1 MPVPDLYLQYTPFSV
16 YYRITDGSEQTA
28 KEGKGAMRKLYHI
41 LLGILIGCMVATDGH
56 GQQKC
61 VDAEGEAAI
70 VNNDIPS
77 ARMESVA
84 RARWTA
90 IEQVVGVDVKAG
102 SFVQNFTLVD
112 DVIKTQVGGVVRNH
126 RVLKEENRGDTLV
139 VRINACIEPGK
150 AQQAVSSLAL
160 NNAVAVFIP
169 AKKLN
174 RELEETNI
182 VSETLIGKLIEQ
194 GYTVTDIAP
203 SSAVDAAVID
213 SAAKTGNYMT
223 LRSTM
228 YKFLSNVLIIG
239 RIDPN
244 ISVRKGENIGYGL
257 SMPFSNVTVRMNYRI
272 VARNGK
278 TGEMNILAAG
288 TAEGK
293 GLANSAEDAAASGLK
308 NLVEDLTPVIL
319 DKMAQYIQGNM
330 KKVRIRVNGVADLET
345 SNEVKSIL
353 QNIVW
358 VSGVEAPQMGEYIVG
373 YPENT
378 LYLANSIKQKG
389 PFTVDNFSPYSI
401 VFTYKP

>member
-1 MPVPDLYLQYTPFSV
+1 
-16 YYRITDGSEQTA
+16 
-28 KEGKGAMRKLYHI
+28 MRKLYHI

>member
-1 MPVPDLYLQYTPFSV
+1 
-16 YYRITDGSEQTA
+16 
-28 KEGKGAMRKLYHI
+28 MRKMYHMI
-41 LLGILIGCMVATDGH
+41 LVILMVCMVATDGY

-61 VDAEGEAAI
+61 VDAEGEAVI

-102 SFVQNFTLVD
+102 SIVQNFTLVD
-112 DVIKTQVGGVVRNH
+112 DVIKTQVGGVVKSH
-126 RVLKEENRGDTLV
+126 KVLKEENRGDTLL

-169 AKKLN
+169 ARKLS

-182 VSETLIGKLIEQ
+182 VSETLIGNLIEQ

-213 SAAKTGNYMT
+213 RAARTGNYMT

-239 RIDPN
+239 TIDPN

-257 SMPFSNVTVRMNYRI
+257 SMPFSHVTVRMNYRM

-293 GLANSAEDAAASGLK
+293 GLANSAEDAVANGLK
-308 NLVEDLTPVIL
+308 ALVENLTPVIL
-319 DKMAQYIQGNM
+319 DKVARYIQGNM
-330 KKVRIRVNGVADLET
+330 KKIRIRVSGVTDLET
-345 SNEVKSIL
+345 SIEVKGIL

-358 VSGVEAPQMGEYIVG
+358 VAGIEESLVG

-378 LYLANSIKQKG
+378 IYLANSMKQKG
-389 PFTVDNFSPYSI
+389 PFTVENFSPYSI
-401 VFTYKP
+401 TLHYQP